1 MIKPTIKNLT
11 SVPFHIC
18 KACPKTLPIL
28 PNENMVILPT
38 MKAFCHGHSSIGSF
52 VIARK
57 TEKIFEYKCWGNVE
71 LRSIVTKDSCAF
83 EIVEKN

>member
-18 KACPKTLPIL
+18 KACPKTLAL
-28 PNENMVILPT
+28 TSNGSMHILPT
-38 MKAFCHGHSSIGSF
+38 MKAFCHGHSSIGSL

-71 LRSIVTKDSCAF
+71 LRLLVTNDSCAF